1 MMSSKPPGLLA
12 RRAVHQYRRRD
23 AVAHTA
29 LRHHLRAAC
38 ARRDGWA
45 ERVDADLVM
54 TRGAAGYL
62 RVQSFKELGDDGVP
76 QFRALWLPGPAE
88 MMAEAALLRACA
100 GVGGPFAVPPNVY
113 SYPLTMDDDARGVF
127 VPYWEGYQRRQA
139 DLRAACRRD
148 GGQQVV
154 YLDIRRFY
162 PSVTLD
168 LAGRVWHD
176 ACDEAGLATR
186 WADLGLKLI
195 ADQGTSSGEDGGRLL
210 TGPMFSH
217 LLGNLVLRELD
228 HAMLA
233 DPPSRYFR
241 YVDDIALVATPA
253 EVARLEQQVLERL
266 GRLGLELHP
275 DKRLEASAD
284 DWRRARSEFAGEPED
299 VTWGLWLARVRQAML
314 FRPEGRESLSA
325 TLAANDIRVRPL
337 DYGPVAQGRSYL
349 QRMREL
355 SSLRWFR
362 AAVRRETTTQELVL
376 AALDLRARYVGEF
389 FDLVPQYGRLTGF
402 PRKHGRSR
410 MNFLIGRLIYL
421 APRVRLPEVADALE
435 GHAEYAAAAAVMRA
449 LHTRDVT
456 GLLPFGTSAAQVAAR
471 PLRAGG
477 EKVTCGS
484 PTSWDEAAVAAV
496 AVLRLEGL
504 EIDYVSPPPR
514 NTLLRLADWREDSAD
529 LTDSPDPFARE
540 FACLHGLDDDDANR
554 RANDEAFD
562 RDDQLALHLGQLLG
576 GSS

>member
-1 MMSSKPPGLLA
+1 MMSSEPPGLLA

-23 AVAHTA
+23 AFAHTA

-38 ARRDGWA
+38 AQRDGWA
-45 ERVDADLVM
+45 ERVDTDLVM

-62 RVQSFKELGDDGVP
+62 RVQSFKELDEECVP

-100 GVGGPFAVPPNVY
+100 EAGGPFAVPPNVY
-113 SYPLTMDDDARGVF
+113 SYPLTTGDDARGVF

-148 GGQQVV
+148 ESQQVV

-162 PSVTLD
+162 PSVTLH
-168 LAGRVWHD
+168 LAGRAWRD
-176 ACDEAGLATR
+176 ACGEAGLPVR
-186 WADLGLKLI
+186 WTDLGLKLI
-195 ADQGTSSGEDGGRLL
+195 ADQSTCGGEGAGWLL

-228 HAMLA
+228 QAMLA
-233 DPPSRYFR
+233 DAPDRYFR
-241 YVDDIALVATPA
+241 YVDDIALVASPA
-253 EVARLEQQVLERL
+253 EIARLEQRVVEQL

-275 DKRLEASAD
+275 GKRLEASAE
-284 DWRRARSEFAGEPED
+284 DWRRSRSEFAGEPED

-314 FRPEGRESLSA
+314 FRPEERESLSA

-355 SSLRWFR
+355 ASLRWFR
-362 AAVRRETTTQELVL
+362 AAVRRETTARELVL
-376 AALDLRARYVGEF
+376 TAIDLRDRHVGEF
-389 FDLVPQYGRLTGF
+389 FDLVPRYESLTNF

-421 APRVRLPEVADALE
+421 APRARLPEVADALG

-449 LHTRDVT
+449 LYSRDVT
-456 GLLPFGTSAAQVAAR
+456 DLLSFGTSAAQVAAR

-477 EKVTCGS
+477 ENVTCGS
-484 PTSWDEAAVAAV
+484 PPMWGDAATAAA

-504 EIDYVSPPPR
+504 QIKFASPPPR
-514 NTLLRLADWREDSAD
+514 NMLLRLADWRSDSED
-529 LTDSPDPFARE
+529 LLESPDPFARE
-540 FACLHGLDDDDANR
+540 FACLHGVDDADANR